1 MTEFSASEWSLDM
14 GKELLLEIGTEE
26 IPAAF
31 LPKACR
37 DMDEIIRREF
47 ATARIAHGQ
56 VRTMATPRRLVLYVA
71 DLAERQEDQV
81 IEKMG
86 PAKKVAYDEK
96 GNPTKAALGFAKG
109 QGIDLCDM
117 ETTRTDK
124 GEYLFAHKRIP
135 GERTADLLPTI
146 LAGFIPAIPFR
157 KSMRWSNLSLR
168 FARPI
173 HWILAL
179 FGGEIVPFRLETI
192 ASGNASRGH
201 RFMAPE
207 SFPVKDF
214 ADYLAKTKEHFVIVD
229 PEERKRTILAEA
241 QKAAEAVGGSV
252 LRNEDLLETVT
263 FLVEYPSAVCGGF
276 DREFLEL
283 PKEVLITS
291 MMSHQKYFPV
301 VDNAGNLL
309 PHFVTINNTL
319 ARDPSVVARGNEKVI
334 RARLSDARF
343 FFTEDRKIPL
353 ERRVEDLK
361 KVVFHS
367 LLGTSYEKVERFRKL
382 AGWIAGRLK
391 PDLAASV
398 DRAAFLAKADL
409 DTHMVGEFAELQGV
423 MGREYALLAGE
434 DPAVA
439 RAIYEHYLP
448 IAAGGALP
456 RTDEGAIVGIA
467 DKTDTIAGFFG
478 VNVVPTGT
486 ADPYALRRQALGI
499 INIILDRGYDLRL
512 DSLVEESL
520 AVLAGKIKRKA
531 EEVRGDVLDFF
542 RGRFDNQLVAQGHP
556 YDVVDAVL
564 ATDSADLVRSLR
576 KIEAMEVLKSQ
587 PDFEPLATSFK
598 RIGNIIKGF
607 CGGAVKPELFVLPQ
621 EKELHDAYLAVSG
634 NVCEHIARDDFAAAL
649 REMATLRKPVD
660 AFFDAVMVMADDKA
674 VRFNRLSLLEAV
686 SVLFRSIADF
696 SKLVTE
702 AA

>member
-1 MTEFSASEWSLDM
+1 M

-37 DMDEIIRREF
+37 DMEEMIRREF
-47 ATARIAHGQ
+47 ASSRIAHGP

-117 ETTRTDK
+117 ETIRTDK
-124 GEYLFAHKRIP
+124 GEYLFARKRIP
-135 GERTADLLPTI
+135 GERTADLLPAL

-173 HWILAL
+173 HWIVAL

-192 ASGNASRGH
+192 ASGNTSRGH

-241 QKAAEAVGGSV
+241 QKSAEAVGGSV

-301 VDNAGNLL
+301 VDADGNLL

-343 FFTEDRKIPL
+343 FFEADQKIPL

-361 KVVFHS
+361 RVTFHT
-367 LLGTSYEKVERFRKL
+367 LLGTSYDKVQRFRKL
-382 AGWIAGRLK
+382 AAWIAGRLA
-391 PDLAASV
+391 PAGADRI
-398 DRAAFLAKADL
+398 DRAAMLAKADL
-409 DTHMVGEFAELQGV
+409 DTQMVGEFAELQGI

-434 DPAVA
+434 DPLVA
-439 RAIYEHYLP
+439 RAIHEHYLP
-448 IAAGGALP
+448 TSAGGSLP
-456 RTDEGAIVGIA
+456 ETDEGAIVSIA
-467 DKTDTIAGFFG
+467 DKTDTLCGFFG
-478 VNVVPTGT
+478 VGLMPTGT
-486 ADPYALRRQALGI
+486 ADPYALRRQALGV
-499 INIILDRGYDLRL
+499 INIILAKGYILPL
-512 DSLVEESL
+512 DSLFDESL
-520 AVLAGKIKRKA
+520 AGLRPLLKRP
-531 EEVRGDVLDFF
+531 EEEIRKDLMEFF
-542 RGRFDNQLVAQGHP
+542 RGRLESQLLSQGHP

-564 ATDSADLVRSLR
+564 AIGFENLVAVNE
-576 KIEAMEVLKSQ
+576 KILAMESFKSDA
-587 PDFEPLATSFK
+587 DFQPLATAFK
-598 RIGNIIKGF
+598 RVVHIIRGF
-607 CGGAVKPELFVLPQ
+607 HGGAVDPGLFTAEEKNLHETFLKIRDSVSNLISRGDYSRALSEL
-621 EKELHDAYLAVSG
+621 
-634 NVCEHIARDDFAAAL
+634 ARL
-649 REMATLRKPVD
+649 REPVD
-660 AFFDAVMVMADDKA
+660 SFFEAVLVMAEDDK
-674 VRFNRLSLLEAV
+674 VRFNRLSLLEEIAT
-686 SVLFRSIADF
+686 LFHGVADF
-696 SKLVTE
+696 SKIVTE
-702 AA
+702 SQGG